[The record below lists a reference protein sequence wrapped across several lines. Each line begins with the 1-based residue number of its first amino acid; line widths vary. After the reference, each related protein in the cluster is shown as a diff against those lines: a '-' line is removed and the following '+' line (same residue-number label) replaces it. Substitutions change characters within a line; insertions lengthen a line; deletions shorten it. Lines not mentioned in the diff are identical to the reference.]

1 MSATES
7 DKPQNKKPDDNENDS
22 GLAAKN
28 PAKRRRTLLI
38 LLVVFVL
45 IGVIWLVLWML
56 VFSKRES
63 TDNAYVGGNQVAIS
77 AQVPGTVVAILA
89 DDTQHVDAGQVLVK
103 LDSTD
108 AEVRLSQTRSA
119 LAQAVRQVRQQT
131 DSASGSDAMVA
142 ARQVDLTKAEAD
154 LKRRLPLIAEQ
165 AEAPENIQHL
175 RDAVDQARAA
185 LTSAQ
190 AQASAEHASIEGTD
204 IANNP
209 AVLQARANF
218 RAAWV
223 AAQRNAI
230 YAPVS
235 GYVAQR
241 SVQVGN
247 SVQAGQQLM
256 TVLPLHD
263 LWIDANFKESQ
274 LRHIRIGQPVKVE
287 ADIYGSSVKYQGK
300 VIGLGAGTGSV
311 FSLLPA
317 QNATGNWIKVVQRV
331 PVRIALD
338 NQELDKHPLRVGLSS
353 DVTVDIS
360 DDRGAVLAP
369 QAEHP
374 PVAQTTVYDQ
384 MASKAD
390 AEADQVINANLSSSD
405 TSGGDRSTHNN
416 KTH

>member
-7 DKPQNKKPDDNENDS
+7 DKTAHKAAADNDS

-28 PAKRRRTLLI
+28 PAKRRKTLLI
-38 LLVVFVL
+38 MLFVFVL
-45 IGVIWLVLWML
+45 IGVIWFLLWTL
-56 VFSKRES
+56 VFSRRET
-63 TDNAYVGGNQVAIS
+63 TDNAYVNGNQVAIS

-108 AEVRLSQTRSA
+108 ADVRLSQTRSA

-131 DSASGSDAMVA
+131 DSATGSDATVA
-142 ARQVDLTKAEAD
+142 VNQVALKKAEAD
-154 LKRRLPLIAEQ
+154 LKRHLPLIAQQ
-165 AEAPENIQHL
+165 AEAPETIQHL

-190 AQASAEHASIEGTD
+190 AQASAEHASVEGTD

-223 AAQRNAI
+223 AAQRNTI

-241 SVQVGN
+241 SVQLGN
-247 SVQAGQQLM
+247 SVQPGQQLM

-263 LWIDANFKESQ
+263 LWIDANFKENQ
-274 LRHIRIGQPVKVE
+274 LRHVRIGQPAKIE
-287 ADIYGSSVKYQGK
+287 TDLYGSNVEYHGK

-338 NQELDKHPLRVGLSS
+338 NQELDKHPLRIGLSS
-353 DVTVDIS
+353 DVTVDIT

-374 PVAQTTVYDQ
+374 AVVAETTVYEQ
-384 MASKAD
+384 MASQAD
-390 AEADQVINANLSSSD
+390 VEANQVIRANLGA
-405 TSGGDRSTHNN
+405 SGNTGGNHTN
-416 KTH
+416 

>member
-7 DKPQNKKPDDNENDS
+7 DKSSVDANDS
-22 GLAAKN
+22 GMAAKD
-28 PAKRRRTLLI
+28 PAKRRRVLLI
-38 LLVVFVL
+38 VAGAFILAGLIWFLLWTF
-45 IGVIWLVLWML
+45 
-56 VFSKRES
+56 VFSTREK

-108 AEVRLSQTRSA
+108 ADTRLQQARSA
-119 LAQAVRQVRQQT
+119 LAQAVRSVRQQT
-131 DSASGSDAMVA
+131 SSAGSADAQVVN
-142 ARQVDLTKAEAD
+142 ARLALKKAEAD
-154 LKRRLPLIAEQ
+154 LKRRLPLIAAQ
-165 AEAPENIQHL
+165 AESPEIVQHM
-175 RDAVDQARAA
+175 RDGVDQAQAA
-185 LTSAQ
+185 VSAAESQ
-190 AQASAEHASIEGTD
+190 SAAAHAAVEGTD
-204 IANNP
+204 VAQNP
-209 AVLQARANF
+209 VVLQARANF

-235 GYVAQR
+235 GYVAER
-241 SVQVGN
+241 SVQLGN
-247 SVQAGQQLM
+247 SVAAGQQLM
-256 TVLPLHD
+256 TVVPLHD

-274 LRHIRIGQPVKVE
+274 LRHIRIGQPVTVTS
-287 ADIYGSSVKYQGK
+287 DLYGSDAEYQGK

-338 NQELDKHPLRVGLSS
+338 NQALDKHPLRIGLSA
-353 DVTVDIS
+353 DVTVDIR
-360 DDRGAVLAP
+360 DDKGSVLANTP
-369 QAEHP
+369 AQQ

-390 AEADQVINANLSSSD
+390 AEADRIISANLPH
-405 TSGGDRSTHNN
+405 TAAAN
-416 KTH
+416 

>member
-7 DKPQNKKPDDNENDS
+7 DKSTATTADDNDN

-28 PAKRRRTLLI
+28 PAKRRKTLLI
-38 LLVVFVL
+38 LLLVFVL
-45 IGVIWLVLWML
+45 LGVIWLLLWTL
-56 VFSKRES
+56 IFSRRVT
-63 TDNAYVGGNQVAIS
+63 TDNAYVNGNQVAIS

-89 DDTQHVDAGQVLVK
+89 DDTQHVDAGQILVR

-108 AEVRLSQTRSA
+108 ASVRLSQARSA

-131 DSASGSDAMVA
+131 DSARGSDAAVA
-142 ARQVDLTKAEAD
+142 ARQIDLNKAEAD
-154 LKRRLPLIAEQ
+154 LKRRLPLIAQQ
-165 AEAPENIQHL
+165 AEAPETIQHL

-223 AAQRNAI
+223 AAQRNTI

-241 SVQVGN
+241 SVQLGN

-263 LWIDANFKESQ
+263 LWIDANFKENQ
-274 LRHIRIGQPVKVE
+274 LRHIRIGQPARIETDLYGDNVE
-287 ADIYGSSVKYQGK
+287 YHGK

-338 NQELDKHPLRVGLSS
+338 NQELDKHPLRIGLSS
-353 DVTVDIS
+353 DVTVDIT

-369 QAEHP
+369 QAQHP
-374 PVAQTTVYDQ
+374 AVAETTVYEQ

-390 AEADQVINANLSSSD
+390 AEADQVIQANLSA
-405 TSGGDRSTHNN
+405 SGSTDGNHSN
-416 KTH
+416 

>member
-7 DKPQNKKPDDNENDS
+7 AKSSAHTGDS

-28 PAKRRRTLLI
+28 PAKRRRALLI
-38 LLVVFVL
+38 VTGIFVL
-45 IGVIWLVLWML
+45 AGLLWFLLWFFVLSTR
-56 VFSKRES
+56 VK

-89 DDTQHVDAGQVLVK
+89 DDTQHVEAGQVLVK

-108 AEVRLSQTRSA
+108 ADTRLAQARSA
-119 LAQAVRQVRQQT
+119 LAQSVRGVRQQT
-131 DSASGSDAMVA
+131 SSATSADAQVVA
-142 ARQVDLTKAEAD
+142 ARLALKKAEAD
-154 LKRRLPLIAEQ
+154 LKRRLPLIAAQ
-165 AEAPENIQHL
+165 AESPEIVQHL
-175 RDAVDQARAA
+175 RDGVEQARAA
-185 LTSAQ
+185 VNAAEAQ
-190 AQASAEHASIEGTD
+190 AAAAHAAIEGTD
-204 IANNP
+204 VAQNP
-209 AVLQARANF
+209 MVMQARANF

-235 GYVAQR
+235 GYVAER
-241 SVQVGN
+241 SVQLGN
-247 SVQAGQQLM
+247 SVQPGQQLM
-256 TVLPLHD
+256 TVVPLHD

-274 LRHIRIGQPVKVE
+274 LRHIRIGQPATVVS
-287 ADIYGSSVKYQGK
+287 DLYGGDAEYHGK

-338 NQELDKHPLRVGLSS
+338 NKELDKHPLRIGLST
-353 DVTVDIS
+353 DVTVDIHHDQGS
-360 DDRGAVLAP
+360 VLPSRSTP
-369 QAEHP
+369 Q
-374 PVAQTTVYDQ
+374 PVAQTDVYDQ

-390 AEADQVINANLSSSD
+390 AEADQVIRANLPHA
-405 TSGGDRSTHNN
+405 TAAN
-416 KTH
+416 

>member
-7 DKPQNKKPDDNENDS
+7 DKTAATAADDS

-28 PAKRRRTLLI
+28 PAKRRKTLLI
-38 LLVVFVL
+38 MLLVFVL
-45 IGVIWLVLWML
+45 IGVIWFLLWTL
-56 VFSKRES
+56 VFSRRET

-89 DDTQHVDAGQVLVK
+89 DDTQHVDAGQVLVR

-108 AEVRLSQTRSA
+108 ASVRLSQARSA

-131 DSASGSDAMVA
+131 DSASGSDAAVA
-142 ARQVDLTKAEAD
+142 ARQIDLKKAEAD
-154 LKRRLPLIAEQ
+154 LKRRLPLIAQQ
-165 AEAPENIQHL
+165 AEAPETIQHL

-223 AAQRNAI
+223 AAQRNTI

-241 SVQVGN
+241 SVQLGN

-263 LWIDANFKESQ
+263 LWIDANFKENQ
-274 LRHIRIGQPVKVE
+274 LRHIRIGQPARIETDLYGGNVE
-287 ADIYGSSVKYQGK
+287 YHGK

-338 NQELDKHPLRVGLSS
+338 NQELDKHPLRIGLSS
-353 DVTVDIS
+353 DVTVDIT

-374 PVAQTTVYDQ
+374 SVVAKTTVYEQ
-384 MASKAD
+384 MASQAD
-390 AEADQVINANLSSSD
+390 AEADRVIRANLGA
-405 TSGGDRSTHNN
+405 SGNTGGNHSN
-416 KTH
+416 

>member
-7 DKPQNKKPDDNENDS
+7 DKSSVDANES
-22 GLAAKN
+22 GMAAKD
-28 PAKRRRTLLI
+28 PAKRRRVLLI
-38 LLVVFVL
+38 VAGAFILAGLIWFLL
-45 IGVIWLVLWML
+45 WLF
-56 VFSKRES
+56 VFSSREK

-108 AEVRLSQTRSA
+108 ADTRLQQARSA
-119 LAQAVRQVRQQT
+119 LAQAVRGVRQQT
-131 DSASGSDAMVA
+131 SSASSADAQVVT
-142 ARQVDLTKAEAD
+142 ARLALKKAEAD
-154 LKRRLPLIAEQ
+154 LQRRLPLIAAQ
-165 AEAPENIQHL
+165 AESPEIVQHM
-175 RDAVDQARAA
+175 RDGVE
-185 LTSAQ
+185 Q
-190 AQASAEHASIEGTD
+190 AQAAVSAAEAQSAAAHAAIEGTD
-204 IANNP
+204 VAQNP
-209 AVLQARANF
+209 VVLQARANF

-235 GYVAQR
+235 GYVAER
-241 SVQVGN
+241 SVQLGN
-247 SVQAGQQLM
+247 SVAAGQQLM
-256 TVLPLHD
+256 TVVPLHD

-274 LRHIRIGQPVKVE
+274 LRHIRIGQPVKVTS
-287 ADIYGSSVKYQGK
+287 DLYGSDAEYKGK

-338 NQELDKHPLRVGLSS
+338 NQELDKHPLRIGLSA

-360 DDRGAVLAP
+360 DDKGSVLANTP
-369 QAEHP
+369 AQQ

-390 AEADQVINANLSSSD
+390 AEADQIISANLPHA
-405 TSGGDRSTHNN
+405 TAAN
-416 KTH
+416 

>member
-7 DKPQNKKPDDNENDS
+7 DQLQNAAPADTKEN
-22 GLAAKN
+22 GMTAKN
-28 PAKRRRTLLI
+28 PAKRRKTLLI
-38 LLVVFVL
+38 VLLIF
-45 IGVIWLVLWML
+45 IAAGVIWLLLWLL
-56 VFSKRES
+56 VFSTRET
-63 TDNAYVGGNQVAIS
+63 TDDAYVGGNQVAIS

-89 DDTQHVDAGQVLVK
+89 DDTQHVEAGQILVK
-103 LDSTD
+103 LDNTD
-108 AEVRLSQTRSA
+108 ASVRLAQAEAS
-119 LAQAVRQVRQQT
+119 LASAVRQVRQQT
-131 DSASGSDAMVA
+131 DSASGSDAAVA
-142 ARQVDLTKAEAD
+142 ERAVDLKKAEAD
-154 LKRRLPLIAEQ
+154 LKRRLPLVAQQ
-165 AEAPENIQHL
+165 AEAPETIQHL
-175 RDAVDQARAA
+175 RDAVAQARAA
-185 LTSAQ
+185 LTTAQ
-190 AQASAEHASIEGTD
+190 AQASAQHASISGTD

-218 RAAWV
+218 RAMWV

-256 TVLPLHD
+256 TVLPLHN

-274 LRHIRIGQPVKVE
+274 LRHIRIGQPAKVE
-287 ADIYGSSVKYQGK
+287 ADIYGGGVEYHGK

-338 NQELDKHPLRVGLSS
+338 NNELDKHPLRIGLSS
-353 DVTVDIS
+353 DVTVDIT
-360 DDRGAVLAP
+360 DDKGPVLAP
-369 QAEHP
+369 QGQRE
-374 PVAQTTVYDQ
+374 PVAETSVYEQ

-390 AEADQVINANLSSSD
+390 AEADKVIQANLGSTDKPGSD
-405 TSGGDRSTHNN
+405 RQN
-416 KTH
+416 

>member
-1 MSATES
+1 
-7 DKPQNKKPDDNENDS
+7 
-22 GLAAKN
+22 
-28 PAKRRRTLLI
+28 
-38 LLVVFVL
+38 
-45 IGVIWLVLWML
+45 
-56 VFSKRES
+56 
-63 TDNAYVGGNQVAIS
+63 
-77 AQVPGTVVAILA
+77 
-89 DDTQHVDAGQVLVK
+89 VDAGQVLVK

-108 AEVRLSQTRSA
+108 ADVRLSQTRSA

-131 DSASGSDAMVA
+131 DSASGSDATVA
-142 ARQVDLTKAEAD
+142 ARQIDLSKAEAD

-175 RDAVDQARAA
+175 RDTVDQARAA
-185 LTSAQ
+185 LTTAQ

-241 SVQVGN
+241 SVQLGN

-274 LRHIRIGQPVKVE
+274 LRHIRIGQPARIV

-338 NQELDKHPLRVGLSS
+338 NQELDQHPLRVGLSS

-369 QAEHP
+369 QTEHP
-374 PVAQTTVYDQ
+374 PVAETTVYDQ

-390 AEADQVINANLSSSD
+390 AEADQVISANLG
-405 TSGGDRSTHNN
+405 TSGVRSTRSNPAN
-416 KTH
+416 

>member
-7 DKPQNKKPDDNENDS
+7 DKSSVDANES
-22 GLAAKN
+22 GMAAKD
-28 PAKRRRTLLI
+28 PAKRRRVLLI
-38 LLVVFVL
+38 VAGAFILAGLIWFLL
-45 IGVIWLVLWML
+45 WLF
-56 VFSKRES
+56 VFSSREK

-77 AQVPGTVVAILA
+77 AQVPGTVVAILT

-108 AEVRLSQTRSA
+108 ADTRLQQARSA
-119 LAQAVRQVRQQT
+119 LAQAVRGVRQQT
-131 DSASGSDAMVA
+131 SSASSADAQVIT
-142 ARQVDLTKAEAD
+142 ARLALKKSEAD
-154 LKRRLPLIAEQ
+154 LKRRLPLIAAQ
-165 AEAPENIQHL
+165 AESPEIVQHM
-175 RDAVDQARAA
+175 RDGVE
-185 LTSAQ
+185 Q
-190 AQASAEHASIEGTD
+190 AQAAVSAAEAQSAAAHAAIEGTD
-204 IANNP
+204 VAQNP
-209 AVLQARANF
+209 VVLQARANF

-235 GYVAQR
+235 GYVAER
-241 SVQVGN
+241 SVQLGN
-247 SVQAGQQLM
+247 SVAAGQQLM
-256 TVLPLHD
+256 TVVPLHD

-274 LRHIRIGQPVKVE
+274 LRHIRIGQPVKVTS
-287 ADIYGSSVKYQGK
+287 DLYGSDAEYQGK

-338 NQELDKHPLRVGLSS
+338 NQELDKHPLRIGLSA

-360 DDRGAVLAP
+360 DDKGSVLANTP
-369 QAEHP
+369 AQQ

-390 AEADQVINANLSSSD
+390 AEADRIISANLPHA
-405 TSGGDRSTHNN
+405 TAAN
-416 KTH
+416 